1 MVLATARGRFEEARL
16 DSVFATFPILRE
28 KWHQPAGSLS
38 GGQKQ
43 MLAVGRAIIEERRL
57 LVVDEPT
64 KGLAPAVIQHM
75 IAAFQRLKA
84 ARTTIL
90 LVEQNF
96 HMARSLGDDVAVM
109 DDGRIVHHG
118 LDGRSRGGRSDA
130 DAPARPQPGEPSM
143 RARSDW
149 AALLIVPVIA
159 LLALPSMSFS
169 TWLTLTVAG
178 VAMGMMLFLMASG
191 LTLIFGLMDVL
202 NFAHGA
208 FITLGRVHRGERA
221 GRPVG
226 LGFGD
231 DVGLNLAALGVA
243 ILVAA
248 VASGAAGALFERL
261 IIRRV
266 YGSHLRQILITVG
279 GLIIAEQLVIAA
291 WGAEPLTVAKP
302 AMLRGSVVV
311 AGAAIETYRIAVVV
325 LGLVLFAAI
334 SLVLNRTRIGLL
346 VRAGVENRE
355 MVEALGFHIR
365 RLFVGV
371 FVAGTAL
378 AGIGGVTW
386 AGYQEQVTP
395 SIGSDMTI
403 LVFIVVIIGGLGS
416 VAGCFAAAVLVGLV
430 ANYAGFLAPKLA
442 LGSNIA
448 LMVAVLLWRP
458 RGLFPVAKQ

>member
-1 MVLATARGRFEEARL
+1 
-16 DSVFATFPILRE
+16 
-28 KWHQPAGSLS
+28 
-38 GGQKQ
+38 
-43 MLAVGRAIIEERRL
+43 
-57 LVVDEPT
+57 
-64 KGLAPAVIQHM
+64 
-75 IAAFQRLKA
+75 
-84 ARTTIL
+84 
-90 LVEQNF
+90 
-96 HMARSLGDDVAVM
+96 
-109 DDGRIVHHG
+109 
-118 LDGRSRGGRSDA
+118 
-130 DAPARPQPGEPSM
+130 M
-143 RARSDW
+143 RAKSDW
-149 AALLIVPVIA
+149 AALLVVPALA
-159 LLALPSMSFS
+159 LLALPGMSFS

-178 VAMGMMLFLMASG
+178 AAMGMMLFLMAAG
-191 LTLIFGLMDVL
+191 LSLIFGLMDVL

-208 FITLGRVHRGERA
+208 FITLGAFIAVSVLG
-221 GRPVG
+221 G
-226 LGFGD
+226 LGGWVSAQD
-231 DVGLNLAALGVA
+231 LGLNLAALGVA
-243 ILVAA
+243 VAVAA
-248 VASGAAGALFERL
+248 VACGAAGALFER
-261 IIRRV
+261 IIVRRV

-279 GLIIAEQLVIAA
+279 GLIIAEQLVIAG

-311 AGAAIETYRIAVVV
+311 AGAAIETYRIAVLV
-325 LGLVLFAAI
+325 LGLAIFAVV
-334 SLVLNRTRIGLL
+334 SLVLGRTRIGLL

-355 MVEALGFHIR
+355 MVEALGFHVS

-442 LGSNIA
+442 LGSNIL

-458 RGLFPVAKQ
+458 RGLFPVAKP